1 MYSRSTVQNTL
12 KFFALSSL
20 NRTFAVTYMLFAIE
34 MKLHIFNPDHDI
46 ALAANLANFTPPHA
60 ARRLYSD
67 IGFLPVFW
75 ASDGDIVVVDDA
87 EAARERVR
95 HIKGLS
101 TKVEFVAASELAR
114 CLAALPEG
122 QLTEVEPWGWDAAL
136 CNRLHRWGVPAQLL
150 PTAELL
156 ADIRNMSSRAWAASC
171 LQPMLEEFE
180 SGMLEVPVIAR
191 SAQQV
196 DEFIAS
202 HEHVGTV
209 LKSPWSSSG
218 RGVRYISGR
227 DALTV
232 QQQGWIDRVIAS
244 QGCIMLEPYYINKV
258 KDFAMEFR
266 SCADGTIAYLGL
278 SLFHT
283 VNGAY
288 SGSVVASE
296 TEKVSM
302 LQHYASAEKLAA
314 VASEVATVLQ
324 PLMAGHYVG
333 PFGVDM
339 MVLSDG
345 GNGFKIHPCVEL
357 NLRRTMGHVALSAWR
372 SDILQQRLLS
382 IAYSGSYHLRL
393 HTTTENLINT
403 SLARF

>member
-1 MYSRSTVQNTL
+1 MYLRSTVQNTL

-114 CLAALPEG
+114 CLAALPDG

-136 CNRLHRWGVPAQLL
+136 CNRLHRWGVPDQLL
-150 PTAELL
+150 PTAEHL

-171 LQPMLEEFE
+171 LQPMLREFE
-180 SGMLEVPVIAR
+180 SGRLEVPVIAR

-227 DALTV
+227 DAL
-232 QQQGWIDRVIAS
+232 
-244 QGCIMLEPYYINKV
+244 MLEPYYINKV

-382 IAYSGSYHLRL
+382 ITYSGSYHLRL

>member
-1 MYSRSTVQNTL
+1 MYLRSTVQNTL

-20 NRTFAVTYMLFAIE
+20 NRTFAVTYMLFAKE

-114 CLAALPEG
+114 CLAALPDG
-122 QLTEVEPWGWDAAL
+122 QLTAVEPWGWDAAL

-150 PTAELL
+150 PIAEHL

-171 LQPMLEEFE
+171 LQPMLREFE
-180 SGMLEVPVIAR
+180 SGLLVVPVIAR
-191 SAQQV
+191 SALQV
-196 DEFIAS
+196 EEFIAS

-227 DALTV
+227 
-232 QQQGWIDRVIAS
+232 S
-244 QGCIMLEPYYINKV
+244 
-258 KDFAMEFR
+258 
-266 SCADGTIAYLGL
+266 
-278 SLFHT
+278 SLQATNTWARCSSHP
-283 VNGAY
+283 G
-288 SGSVVASE
+288 
-296 TEKVSM
+296 
-302 LQHYASAEKLAA
+302 AA
-314 VASEVATVLQ
+314 VGE
-324 PLMAGHYVG
+324 G
-333 PFGVDM
+333 
-339 MVLSDG
+339 
-345 GNGFKIHPCVEL
+345 
-357 NLRRTMGHVALSAWR
+357 
-372 SDILQQRLLS
+372 
-382 IAYSGSYHLRL
+382 
-393 HTTTENLINT
+393 
-403 SLARF
+403 